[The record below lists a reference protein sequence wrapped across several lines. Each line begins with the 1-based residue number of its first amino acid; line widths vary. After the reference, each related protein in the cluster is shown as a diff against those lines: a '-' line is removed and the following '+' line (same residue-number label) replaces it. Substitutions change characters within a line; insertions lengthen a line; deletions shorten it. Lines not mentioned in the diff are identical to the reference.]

1 MPVEP
6 PNGLIWRVSMRAL
19 GYLRNMLL
27 AVVAFS
33 VFACIDRGDPTAPGA
48 PATPADVTV
57 AVQIPVSSAEVG
69 DVIDAAA
76 TAMNQSGQPLPSDT
90 IEWSSSDTSVLTVS
104 NVGHVNTRKVGT
116 ATVYAKYHNISGHK
130 ALRVTDSVPAKV
142 VVSPSVASAA
152 VGAQIQLSASV
163 ATRTGRLLE
172 GYLVKWSSTDP
183 QHASV
188 SSSGVVT
195 GAQQGSAKII
205 AVASKA
211 ADTAVVNVA
220 AAPIARL
227 TVTPATSTVV
237 SGQTLQL
244 SAHALDANGGAL
256 TGRAVGW
263 QSSDANVASVSTAGL
278 VRGGRIGT
286 ATITASSEGKSA
298 TATIQVTA
306 GTAKTITIAP
316 GSIGLVAGK
325 TQQLTAS
332 IADSAGNAVPAQS
345 VTWSSSSSSIA
356 TVSSSGLVTAAHAG
370 SATITASA
378 NGATGHATVVVS
390 TGAVKTIAITPS
402 SVSLVTG
409 VTKQLAA
416 TLTDAAGNTISGQAV
431 SWSSSSSTVATVST
445 SGLVTANRSGSATI
459 TAAAG
464 GASGRATLTVVAGQI
479 SIVTV
484 TPGSASLIAGATQQL
499 VATPEDI
506 SGSDITGQTIT
517 WSTSDA
523 SIVKVS
529 STGVATG
536 AHVGQ
541 ATITATA
548 SGKSGK
554 SNFSVASGPVNSIAI
569 SPASGSVQ
577 QGKTLQLTDAFK
589 DVAGNPVTVHSVA
602 WTSSKSTVA
611 AVSSSGLVTG
621 VAVGSATITSTADG
635 KSSTAAITVTAATI
649 VAPAPAPPP
658 PPPAPAPTP
667 TPVQT
672 ACSEIPHS
680 RLVSV
685 STSAQLHS
693 ALSGARPGDL
703 IQMADGTYG
712 DGSEFRATVAGTE
725 SQRITLCGS
734 ANAIINGG
742 TLTSLSGVN
751 ATGANYW
758 TFSGFTITN
767 AQFGFYGQKSSHM
780 ILQGLTIHSIGQEAI
795 EIAVFS
801 KHNAILGN
809 RIYDTGRIVA
819 EWGEAIYIGS
829 YYAKWCTVTGCAP
842 DASDSTLIDGNTIG
856 PDVRAEHVDLK
867 EGTTGGEVRN
877 NTFDGRGMVM
887 SQGSGLS
894 GYPASWVIIRGNS
907 YSVHNN
913 TGTTA
918 LVAGFRVNNETN
930 AGWAWGKNN
939 VFASNTANVSGA
951 PYGFLIQTGST
962 SAGNIVKCSNS
973 VSNASN
979 GFASVPC
986 Q

>member
-1 MPVEP
+1 
-6 PNGLIWRVSMRAL
+6 MRAL

-57 AVQIPVSSAEVG
+57 AVQMPVSSAEVG

-76 TAMNQSGQPLPSDT
+76 TAMNHSGQPMPSDT
-90 IEWSSSDTSVLTVS
+90 IEWSSSDTSVLTVNS
-104 NVGHVNTRKVGT
+104 LGHVSPRKMGS
-116 ATVYAKYHNISGHK
+116 ATVYAKYRNISGYK

-142 VVSPSVASAA
+142 VVSPSAASAA
-152 VGAQIQLSASV
+152 VGAQIHLSATV
-163 ATRTGRLLE
+163 ATRTGRVLE
-172 GYLVKWSSTDP
+172 GHPVQWSSSDP

-195 GAQQGSAKII
+195 GVQQGSAKII

-211 ADTAVVNVA
+211 ADTAVVTVA

-227 TVTPATSTVV
+227 TLTPATSTLV

-244 SAHALDANGGAL
+244 SAHALDANGGEL

-263 QSSDANVASVSTAGL
+263 QSSDANVASVSTGGV

-286 ATITASSEGKSA
+286 ATITGSSEGKSA
-298 TATIQVTA
+298 TATIRVTA
-306 GTAKTITIAP
+306 GSAQTVTIAP

-332 IADSAGNAVPAQS
+332 ITDNAGNAVAAQS
-345 VTWSSSSSSIA
+345 VAWSSSSSSIA
-356 TVSSSGLVTAAHAG
+356 TVSSSGLVTAAHTG

-390 TGAVKTIAITPS
+390 TGAVRTIVVTPS
-402 SVSLVTG
+402 SVSLVAG

-416 TLTDAAGNTISGQAV
+416 TLTDAAGNTLSGQAV

-464 GASGRATLTVVAGQI
+464 GASGRATLTVLAGQI
-479 SIVTV
+479 SVV
-484 TPGSASLIAGATQQL
+484 NVSPGSASLIAGATQQL
-499 VATPEDI
+499 VATPQDI
-506 SGSDITGQTIT
+506 SGSNVSGQTVT

-554 SNFSVASGPVNSIAI
+554 STFSVASGPVNSIAI

-577 QGKTLQLTDAFK
+577 QGKTLQLTDSFT
-589 DVAGNPVTVHSVA
+589 DVAGNPVTAHSVTWA
-602 WTSSKSTVA
+602 SSSSAVA

-635 KSSTAAITVTAATI
+635 KSSTSAITVTAATV

-658 PPPAPAPTP
+658 PPPAPAPTPTPTP

-685 STSAQLHS
+685 SSSAQLHS
-693 ALSGARPGDL
+693 ALSGAQPGDL

-712 DGSEFRATVAGTE
+712 DGSEFRANVAGTE

-734 ANAIINGG
+734 ANAVINGG
-742 TLTSLSGVN
+742 TISSLSGVS

-801 KHNAILGN
+801 KHNAIIGN
-809 RIYDTGRIVA
+809 RIYDTGRLVA

-829 YYAKWCTVTGCAP
+829 YYTKWCTVTGCAP

-907 YSVHNN
+907 YSVHDN

-918 LVAGFRVNNETN
+918 MVAGFRVNNETN

-939 VFASNTANVSGA
+939 VFSSNTANVSGA

-973 VSNASN
+973 VSNAST

>member
-1 MPVEP
+1 
-6 PNGLIWRVSMRAL
+6 MRAL

-33 VFACIDRGDPTAPGA
+33 VFACIDRGDPTAPGS
-48 PATPADVTV
+48 PATPANATV

-104 NVGHVNTRKVGT
+104 NVGHVSTRKVGT
-116 ATVYAKYHNISGHK
+116 ATVYAKYRNISGHK
-130 ALRVTDSVPAKV
+130 ALRVTDSIPAKV

-152 VGAQIQLSASV
+152 VGAQVHLSASV
-163 ATRTGRLLE
+163 ATRTGRVLD
-172 GYLVKWSSTDP
+172 GYPVTWSSTNP
-183 QHASV
+183 QYASV

-205 AVASKA
+205 AVASKV

-244 SAHALDANGGAL
+244 SAHALDASGSEL

-278 VRGGRIGT
+278 VRGSRIGT

-306 GTAKTITIAP
+306 GTAKTITITP

-325 TQQLTAS
+325 TQQLAAS
-332 IADSAGNAVPAQS
+332 ITDSAGNAVPAQS

-390 TGAVKTIAITPS
+390 TGAVSTIAITPS

-409 VTKQLAA
+409 ITKQLAA
-416 TLTDAAGNTISGQAV
+416 TLTDAAGNTLSGQAV
-431 SWSSSSSTVATVST
+431 SWSSSSSTIATVST

-464 GASGRATLTVVAGQI
+464 GASGRATITVAAGQV
-479 SIVTV
+479 SVVTV
-484 TPGSASLIAGATQQL
+484 SPGSASLIAGATQQL

-506 SGSDITGQTIT
+506 SGSDVTGQTIT

-541 ATITATA
+541 ATVTAT
-548 SGKSGK
+548 SNGKSGK

-577 QGKTLQLTDAFK
+577 QGKTLQLTDAFT
-589 DVAGNPVTVHSVA
+589 DVAGNPVTAHTVT
-602 WTSSKSTVA
+602 WTSSRSTIA

-621 VAVGSATITSTADG
+621 VAVGSATVTSTADG
-635 KSSTAAITVTAATI
+635 KSSTSAITVTAATV

-658 PPPAPAPTP
+658 PPPAPAPTPTP

-693 ALSGARPGDL
+693 ALSGAQPGDL

-712 DGSEFRATVAGTE
+712 DGSEFRANVAGTE
-725 SQRITLCGS
+725 TQRITLCGS
-734 ANAIINGG
+734 ANAVINGG
-742 TLTSLSGVN
+742 TLSSLSGIN

-801 KHNAILGN
+801 KHNAIIGN

-829 YYAKWCTVTGCAP
+829 YYTKWCTVTGCAP
-842 DASDSTLIDGNTIG
+842 DASDSTLIADNTIG

-907 YSVHNN
+907 YSVHDN

-930 AGWAWGKNN
+930 TGWAWGKNN
-939 VFASNTANVSGA
+939 VFSSNTANVSGA

-962 SAGNIVKCSNS
+962 SAGNVVRCSNS
-973 VSNASN
+973 VSNAST